1 MTVPTEGGPV
11 SDGGSRSGSRIAS
24 LVFGAGFIL
33 FGLLML
39 AGQLLHINFLDL
51 LWPFFIIVPG
61 VALFLAALLASGKSG
76 EPLAVVGSIIT
87 MIGSILLF
95 QNVTGL
101 WATWAYAWALIAP
114 TSIGLGL
121 LLWGAIK
128 GHPDKVKEGLNLA
141 GIGLV
146 IFLVAGAFFE
156 LVLGVSGFGLG
167 PLALPFLLIGL
178 GVLLIGVNL
187 VRALRSR

>member
-1 MTVPTEGGPV
+1 MTVPTESGMM
-11 SDGGSRSGSRIAS
+11 SSGGSRRGGRIAS
-24 LVFGAGFIL
+24 LVFGAGFIF

-39 AGQLLHINFLDL
+39 VGQWLHIDFWGL

-61 VALFLAALLASGKSG
+61 VALFLAALLASGRGG
-76 EPLAVVGSIIT
+76 EPLAIVGSIIT
-87 MIGSILLF
+87 MLGSILLF
-95 QNVTGL
+95 QTVTGL

-121 LLWGAIK
+121 LVWGAVK
-128 GHPDKVKEGLNLA
+128 GHQDKVKEGLNLA

-156 LVLGVSGFGLG
+156 LVVGLSGFGLG

-178 GVLLIGVNL
+178 GIVLILVNL
-187 VRALRSR
+187 VRWLRP

>member
-1 MTVPTEGGPV
+1 MTVPTESGTM
-11 SDGGSRSGSRIAS
+11 SSGGSRRGGRIAS
-24 LVFGAGFIL
+24 LVFGAGFIF

-39 AGQLLHINFLDL
+39 VGQWLHIDFWGL

-61 VALFLAALLASGKSG
+61 VALFLAALLPSGRGG
-76 EPLAVVGSIIT
+76 EPLAIVGSIIT
-87 MIGSILLF
+87 MVGCILLF
-95 QNVTGL
+95 QTITGL

-121 LLWGAIK
+121 LVWGAIK
-128 GHPDKVKEGLNLA
+128 GHHDKVKEGLNLA

-156 LVLGVSGFGLG
+156 LVVGLSGFGLG

-178 GVLLIGVNL
+178 GIVLILVNL
-187 VRALRSR
+187 VRWLRP

>member
-1 MTVPTEGGPV
+1 MTVPAESGPW
-11 SDGGSRSGSRIAS
+11 SSGGSKRGGQVAS
-24 LVFGAGFIL
+24 LVFGAAFIL
-33 FGLLML
+33 FGLLL
-39 AGQLLHINFLDL
+39 LVSQLLHIDLAGL

-61 VALFLAALLASGKSG
+61 VALFLAGLLASGKAG
-76 EPLAVVGSIIT
+76 EPLAIVGSIIT

-128 GHPDKVKEGLNLA
+128 GHHDKVKEGLNLA

-167 PLALPFLLIGL
+167 PLALPLMLIGL
-178 GVLLIGVNL
+178 GVLLVLVNL
-187 VRALRSR
+187 VRWVRR

>member
-1 MTVPTEGGPV
+1 MTVPTESGPWTSVRFRRGGQ
-11 SDGGSRSGSRIAS
+11 IAR

-39 AGQLLHINFLDL
+39 VGQLLHIDFLGL
-51 LWPFFIIVPG
+51 LWPFFVIVPG
-61 VALFLAALLASGKSG
+61 VALFIASLLASGRGG

-87 MIGSILLF
+87 MVGSILLF

-121 LLWGAIK
+121 LLWGGIK
-128 GHPDKVKEGLNLA
+128 GHHDKVKEGLNLA
-141 GIGLV
+141 GVGLV

-156 LVLGVSGFGLG
+156 LVLGLSGFGLG
-167 PLALPFLLIGL
+167 PLAFPFLLIGL
-178 GVLLIGVNL
+178 GMVLIVVN
-187 VRALRSR
+187 VIRMLRL

>member
-1 MTVPTEGGPV
+1 MTVPTESGPV
-11 SDGGSRSGSRIAS
+11 TSGGSRRGGQIAS
-24 LVFGAGFIL
+24 LVFGAALIL

-39 AGQLLHINFLDL
+39 VGQLLHVDFLGL

-61 VALFLAALLASGKSG
+61 LALFLAALVASGKGG
-76 EPLAVVGSIIT
+76 EPLAIIGSIIT
-87 MIGSILLF
+87 MVGSILLF

-121 LLWGAIK
+121 LVWGAVK
-128 GHPDKVKEGLNLA
+128 GHQDKVKEGLNLA

-146 IFLVAGAFFE
+146 IFFVAGAFFE
-156 LVLGVSGFGLG
+156 LVVGLSGFGLG
-167 PLALPFLLIGL
+167 PLALPLLLIGL
-178 GVLLIGVNL
+178 GIVLILVNL
-187 VRALRSR
+187 VRWLRR

>member
-1 MTVPTEGGPV
+1 MTVPTESGTM
-11 SDGGSRSGSRIAS
+11 SSGGSRRGGRIAS

-39 AGQLLHINFLDL
+39 VGQWLHIDFWGL

-61 VALFLAALLASGKSG
+61 VALFLAALLPSGRGG
-76 EPLAVVGSIIT
+76 EPLAIVGSIIT
-87 MIGSILLF
+87 MVGCILLF
-95 QNVTGL
+95 QTITGL

-121 LLWGAIK
+121 LVWGAIK
-128 GHPDKVKEGLNLA
+128 GHHDKVKEGLNLA

-156 LVLGVSGFGLG
+156 LVVGLSGFGLG
-167 PLALPFLLIGL
+167 PLALPLLLIGL
-178 GVLLIGVNL
+178 GIVLVFVNL
-187 VRALRSR
+187 VRWLRP

>member
-1 MTVPTEGGPV
+1 MTVPTETGPV
-11 SDGGSRSGSRIAS
+11 SSGGSRRGSRITS
-24 LVFGAGFIL
+24 LVFGASFIL
-33 FGLLML
+33 FGLLL
-39 AGQLLHINFLDL
+39 LVGQLLHIDFLSL

-76 EPLAVVGSIIT
+76 EPLAISGSIIT
-87 MIGSILLF
+87 MVGCILLF

-101 WATWAYAWALIAP
+101 WSTWAYAWALIAP

-178 GVLLIGVNL
+178 GIVLILVN
-187 VRALRSR
+187 VIRALRS

>member
-1 MTVPTEGGPV
+1 
-11 SDGGSRSGSRIAS
+11 
-24 LVFGAGFIL
+24 VFGASFIL
-33 FGLLML
+33 FGLLL
-39 AGQLLHINFLDL
+39 LVGQLLHIDFLSL

-76 EPLAVVGSIIT
+76 EPLAISGSIIT
-87 MIGSILLF
+87 MVGCILLF

-101 WATWAYAWALIAP
+101 WSTWAYAWALIAP

-178 GVLLIGVNL
+178 GIVLILVN
-187 VRALRSR
+187 VIRALRS

>member
-1 MTVPTEGGPV
+1 MTVPTESGPV
-11 SDGGSRSGSRIAS
+11 SSGGSRRGSQVVS
-24 LVFGAGFIL
+24 LVFGAAFVL
-33 FGLLML
+33 FGLLLL
-39 AGQLLHINFLDL
+39 AGQLLHIDFFSL

-61 VALFLAALLASGKSG
+61 VALLIGSLMASGKGG
-76 EPLAVVGSIIT
+76 EPFAIVGSIVT
-87 MIGSILLF
+87 MVGSILLF
-95 QNVTGL
+95 QSITGL

-114 TSIGLGL
+114 TSIGLGQ

-128 GHPDKVKEGLNLA
+128 GRQDKVKEGLNLA

-178 GVLLIGVNL
+178 GIVLIVVNL
-187 VRALRSR
+187 VRGLRA

>member
-1 MTVPTEGGPV
+1 MTVPTESGPV
-11 SDGGSRSGSRIAS
+11 SSGGSRRGSQVVS
-24 LVFGAGFIL
+24 LVFGAAFIL
-33 FGLLML
+33 FGLLLL
-39 AGQLLHINFLDL
+39 AGQLLHIDFFSL

-61 VALFLAALLASGKSG
+61 VALLIGSLMASGKGG
-76 EPLAVVGSIIT
+76 EPFAIVGSIVT
-87 MIGSILLF
+87 MVGSILLF
-95 QNVTGL
+95 QSITGL

-114 TSIGLGL
+114 TSIGLGQ

-128 GHPDKVKEGLNLA
+128 GRQDKVKEGLNLA
-141 GIGLV
+141 GVGLV

-178 GVLLIGVNL
+178 GIVLIVVNL
-187 VRALRSR
+187 VRGLRA

>member
-1 MTVPTEGGPV
+1 MTVPTESGPV
-11 SDGGSRSGSRIAS
+11 SSGGSRRGSQVVS
-24 LVFGAGFIL
+24 LVFGAAFIL
-33 FGLLML
+33 FGLLLL
-39 AGQLLHINFLDL
+39 AGQLLHIDFFSL

-61 VALFLAALLASGKSG
+61 VALFIGSLMASGKGG
-76 EPLAVVGSIIT
+76 EPFAIVGSIVT
-87 MIGSILLF
+87 MVGSILLF
-95 QNVTGL
+95 QNITGL

-114 TSIGLGL
+114 TSIGLGQ

-128 GHPDKVKEGLNLA
+128 GRQDKVKEGLNLA
-141 GIGLV
+141 GVGLV

-178 GVLLIGVNL
+178 GIVLIVVNL
-187 VRALRSR
+187 VRGLRA

>member
-1 MTVPTEGGPV
+1 MSVPTEGGPV
-11 SDGGSRSGSRIAS
+11 SSGGPRRGGQIAS

-33 FGLLML
+33 FGLLL
-39 AGQLLHINFLDL
+39 LVGQLLHIDLLNL

-61 VALFLAALLASGKSG
+61 AALFLAALLASGKSG
-76 EPLAVVGSIIT
+76 EPLAIVGSIIT
-87 MIGSILLF
+87 MVGSILLF

-121 LLWGAIK
+121 LVWGAVK
-128 GHPDKVKEGLNLA
+128 GHQDKVKEGLNLA

-178 GVLLIGVNL
+178 GVVLILVNL
-187 VRALRSR
+187 VRTLRP

>member
-1 MTVPTEGGPV
+1 MSVPTEGSPV
-11 SDGGSRSGSRIAS
+11 TSGGSRRGGQIAS

-39 AGQLLHINFLDL
+39 VGQLLHIDFWGL
-51 LWPFFIIVPG
+51 LWPFFIIIPG
-61 VALFLAALLASGKSG
+61 VVLFVAALLASGKGG
-76 EPLAVVGSIIT
+76 EPLAIVGSIIT
-87 MIGSILLF
+87 MVGSILLF

-121 LLWGAIK
+121 LVWGAIK
-128 GHPDKVKEGLNLA
+128 GHHDKLKEGLNLA

-156 LVLGVSGFGLG
+156 LVVGLSGFGLG

-178 GVLLIGVNL
+178 GVVLVFVN
-187 VRALRSR
+187 VIRALRR